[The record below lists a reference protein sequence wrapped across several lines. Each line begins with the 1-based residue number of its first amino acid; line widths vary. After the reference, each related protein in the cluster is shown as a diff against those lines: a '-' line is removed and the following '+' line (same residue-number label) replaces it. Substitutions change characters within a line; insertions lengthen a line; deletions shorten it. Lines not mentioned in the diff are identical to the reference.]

1 MQRDAA
7 ISLTPALYVHMPSLH
22 PTYPLYYT
30 GPYTNVL
37 DLSIFPMMSK
47 RHSERLQ
54 MYNNTE
60 ALKERVWCTAMLV
73 WNKTSSADIARAFVL
88 AYRVMGQ
95 IIAEDGNNQWLA
107 MGTPHCNVRKDFI
120 DTTTGIRR
128 KFPAPDSP
136 AL

>member
-1 MQRDAA
+1 MYTC
-7 ISLTPALYVHMPSLH
+7 TPLPS
-22 PTYPLYYT
+22 PLYYT

-54 MYNNTE
+54 LYNNTE

-73 WNKTSSADIARAFVL
+73 WNKTSSSDIARAFVL
-88 AYRVMGQ
+88 AYRVLGQ

-107 MGTPHCNVRKDFI
+107 MGIPHCNVRKDFL
-120 DTTTGIRR
+120 DTPTGIRR
-128 KFPAPDSP
+128 KYPAPDGF